1 MSHIWPFNVQ
11 FIWYYVYATG
21 AGINE
26 SPLSSSG
33 RRTLP
38 DLEDQVETMCQYD
51 LGAIFIM
58 TFTDF
63 TDYRVISHGRCL
75 SDKSASVVFGRDE
88 NVQLFEKVI

>member
-1 MSHIWPFNVQ
+1 MDLD
-11 FIWYYVYATG
+11 G
-21 AGINE
+21 LLEELAG
-26 SPLSSSG
+26 SVFPK
-33 RRTLP
+33 
-38 DLEDQVETMCQYD
+38 TMCQYD